1 MDKSI
6 VCRITG
12 KKYAFSGTYF
22 DKKVEEYGD
31 INELKQFFVT
41 KKVKS
46 YIERGYNP
54 KEIRNLLGIDESNL
68 LPADAREIIDIVNYH
83 KLKNTPSAIKTSM
96 NFATHK
102 SDRDVLVFINN
113 IKQQSI

>member
-6 VCRITG
+6 VCKITG
-12 KKYAFSGTYF
+12 KKYTFSGTYF
-22 DKKVEEYGD
+22 DKKVAEFGD
-31 INELKQFFVT
+31 ITELKQFFVT

-46 YIERGYNP
+46 YIERGYSP
-54 KEIRNLLGIDESNL
+54 KEIRNLLGIDDSDL
-68 LPADAREIIDIVNYH
+68 IPAEAREILDIVNYH
-83 KLKNTPSAIKTSM
+83 RLKNTASAVRTTT

-102 SDRDVLVFINN
+102 SDQDVLVFINN